1 MKKILKELI
10 ITKIFFILLIV
21 VGCTQEKSTIINEN
35 VDNRI
40 KLKETRVIEGYSYV
54 IIEVDGVEYLS
65 AARSGIVRI
74 SK

>member
-1 MKKILKELI
+1 
-10 ITKIFFILLIV
+10 LLTNNYKTI
-21 VGCTQEKSTIINEN
+21 GLCKSAKSYQLKSTIINEN